1 MLKKLVIKNVNS
13 IKKCEIDFVKGNYK
27 FAEENVHNGVVN
39 PIAIYGHNGSGKSAV
54 MNAIGHFVALMSY
67 PAESLAPFTVN
78 QILFDEYTLEVTKN
92 SSKIIASIQLLFDI
106 DHDEYE
112 YYIETSALGYITN
125 EYLKKN
131 DICYFERDKEK
142 FSYED
147 KESKISNISRLIP
160 QLRSL
165 ASSEINDATIQVV
178 YAYISSITFVNL
190 PYINRGAFVT
200 SKLFLNTNINDLLV
214 QKSKAIRDMLSE
226 DNCFPRYTIE
236 KNNKIFP
243 NGLQAS
249 QYSLVLEDKDFKKKL
264 PLEMISV
271 GMKNLSILLSLL
283 LSVPKNGVVFIDEV
297 DAALHP
303 STLNMFLKI
312 IRKNSI
318 QVVFTIH
325 NTNALQSMRPDQVY
339 FAKWAKGFSN
349 YYRLSKIYPNIREI
363 NNIEKMYLSSTFD
376 EEMKEDE

>member
-78 QILFDEYTLEVTKN
+78 QILFDEYNLEVAKN

-106 DHDEYE
+106 EHDEYE

-131 DICYFERDKEK
+131 GIGYFERDKEK

-214 QKSKAIRDMLSE
+214 QKSKTIRDMLSE

>member
-78 QILFDEYTLEVTKN
+78 QILFDEYTLEVAKN

-131 DICYFERDKEK
+131 GICYFERDKEK

-147 KESKISNISRLIP
+147 KESKLSNISRLIP

-214 QKSKAIRDMLSE
+214 QKSKTIRDMLSE